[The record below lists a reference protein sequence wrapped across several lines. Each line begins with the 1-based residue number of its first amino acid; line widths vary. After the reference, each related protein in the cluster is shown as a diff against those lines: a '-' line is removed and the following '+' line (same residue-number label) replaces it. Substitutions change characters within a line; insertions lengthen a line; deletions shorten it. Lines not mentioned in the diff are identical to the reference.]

1 MTNILLIS
9 EDKIK
14 TELALDDNLYSKHL
28 LPAIKQAQEIELQ
41 SIIGTSLLNHI
52 YELIE
57 NNLIN
62 EDENIIY
69 KSLIDNHIQDYLMY
83 QTLVE
88 IIPILAVKLDNIGV
102 VINQDEKVTN
112 ISKERVD
119 YLISFYQYKAD
130 FFKKRLQDYLCKN
143 YNLYSQYLTCDCA
156 GIKPNL
162 KDTESCNIFLGG
174 IYHK

>member
-1 MTNILLIS
+1 MTNVLLIS

-14 TELALDDNLYSKHL
+14 TELALDNNIYGKYL
-28 LPAIKQAQEIELQ
+28 LPSIKQAQEIELQ

-52 YELIE
+52 YNLIE

-62 EDENIIY
+62 EDDNLIY
-69 KSLIDNHIQDYLMY
+69 KKLIDDYIQNYLLY

-88 IIPILAVKLDNIGV
+88 LIPILAVKLDNIGI

-130 FFKKRLQDYLCKN
+130 FFKKRLQNYLCKN

-156 GIKPNL
+156 EIKPNL

-174 IYHK
+174 IYYK